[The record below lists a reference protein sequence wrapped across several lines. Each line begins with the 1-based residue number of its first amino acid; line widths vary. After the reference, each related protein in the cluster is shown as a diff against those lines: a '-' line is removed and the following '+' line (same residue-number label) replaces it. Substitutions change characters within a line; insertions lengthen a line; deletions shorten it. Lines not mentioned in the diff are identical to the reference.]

1 MSPAITLR
9 ASTPDDREFL
19 YRLFASS
26 RLDVMQFQGWSD
38 AQREAFLRMQFQAR
52 SAHYAAQFP
61 HGEVRVIER
70 DGAPV
75 GSLHTDRAGH
85 DLRLVD
91 IAIVPEQR
99 GAGLG
104 TEILRGVME
113 DARAL
118 GRRVVL
124 HVDAHNRAAR
134 LYARMGF
141 TETANDGVYRRLQ
154 WSPDG
159 L

>member
-1 MSPAITLR
+1 MSPVVTQR
-9 ASTPDDREFL
+9 AATPEDREFL

-26 RLDVMQFQGWSD
+26 RLDVMQFPGWSD
-38 AQREAFLRMQFQAR
+38 AQREVFLRVQFQAR
-52 SAHYAAQFP
+52 GAHYAAQFP
-61 HGEVRVIER
+61 HGDVRVVER

-75 GSLHTDRAGH
+75 GSLHTDRTGD

-91 IAIVPEQR
+91 LAIVPEQR

-104 TEILRGVME
+104 TEILRGVLE

-118 GRRVVL
+118 GKRVVL
-124 HVDAHNRAAR
+124 HVEVHNRAAR
-134 LYARMGF
+134 LYARVGF
-141 TETANDGVYRRLQ
+141 TEVANDGIYRRMQ
-154 WSPDG
+154 WSPSD